1 MAHRRGVD
9 LTPGASHLGNQL
21 FADHVAEFDELLVA
35 AALWVALGACA
46 HLAGATWISDQGRPV
61 MLVAASD
68 EGGDISDDH
77 LLDFQSVFN
86 AVRRG
91 DHSGEDP
98 QR

>member
-1 MAHRRGVD
+1 
-9 LTPGASHLGNQL
+9 
-21 FADHVAEFDELLVA
+21 
-35 AALWVALGACA
+35 
-46 HLAGATWISDQGRPV
+46 

-86 AVRRG
+86 TVRRG
-91 DHSGEDP
+91 DHLGEDP